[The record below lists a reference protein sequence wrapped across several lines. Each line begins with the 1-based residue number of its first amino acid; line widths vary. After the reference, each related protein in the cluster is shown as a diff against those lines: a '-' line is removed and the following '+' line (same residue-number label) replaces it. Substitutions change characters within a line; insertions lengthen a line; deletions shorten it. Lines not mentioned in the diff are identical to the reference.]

1 MVGTGA
7 PAGAS
12 ASGLRFCTSIPPGRT
27 SHSSSFTAA
36 EAGAGGGGGGGELSL
51 IASANVPLGLARIIF
66 SWYVHAP
73 RASEAR
79 EGGTERIKNQPLLLR
94 ALASN
99 SSQERATSGR
109 VSSALLCSARLSP
122 KRSLRAHADGSGR
135 CREQERTRR
144 RRIWGRRFA
153 AAASAGACASSRVSD
168 SRLGKSG
175 SGAGAAGREVGAG
188 LGAELSQPRWGMGKR
203 ERELGT

>member
-36 EAGAGGGGGGGELSL
+36 EAGAGGGGGGGGGELSL

-109 VSSALLCSARLSP
+109 VSSALLGCPRNDLCGRTRTALGAVAS
-122 KRSLRAHADGSGR
+122 RSELGGAGSGEDDLQLQLAQVPVPPLGSR
-135 CREQERTRR
+135 TLDWGNQDQGPGQQAER
-144 RRIWGRRFA
+144 
-153 AAASAGACASSRVSD
+153 
-168 SRLGKSG
+168 
-175 SGAGAAGREVGAG
+175 
-188 LGAELSQPRWGMGKR
+188 
-203 ERELGT
+203 